1 MSICM
6 LQGWRQQFQTG
17 TSVHA
22 LVFGGVNGMI
32 LPSERQILTNC
43 QQADVY
49 VNTTSVLSYQTS
61 QLTDALV
68 SQQVLA
74 TLYIIP
80 KFRYEVIQ
88 SCWDIDP
95 QQRPTF
101 SRLVTTITSI
111 LDPLADYLDVSTFT
125 EEQEIETTVTES
137 PFVGSEKWNEEARQ
151 DGCETAETHFQSR
164 YVLKNEE
171 AEERTK

>member
-1 MSICM
+1 M
-6 LQGWRQQFQTG
+6 
-17 TSVHA
+17 
-22 LVFGGVNGMI
+22 
-32 LPSERQILTNC
+32 
-43 QQADVY
+43 
-49 VNTTSVLSYQTS
+49 LSYQAS

-68 SQQVLA
+68 SQKVLA

-80 KFRYEVIQ
+80 KCRYEVIQ

-95 QQRPTF
+95 QQRPNF

-137 PFVGSEKWNEEARQ
+137 PVVGREKWNEEARQ

-171 AEERTK
+171 AEECAK